1 MPAEELTEGCQNGA
15 SKSQARA
22 GSSLLRAHSTPPKRP
37 LLKQHQAK
45 RPIQVRLQVECARRI
60 IGRDHLHHTR
70 MSLFHLHPV
79 ESMRTAAREQH
90 PQAKAAASRACP
102 FVDICAGDTDMQRIQ
117 TARLVPLLSQI
128 SGEGFGKAAV
138 KAGTPGKA
146 AAAGSTAWA
155 PSPSRFRRTTQENTQ
170 PAPTSRKVT
179 AFRQVGSMCGDQPN
193 SLLIM
198 SSQYVSA

>member
-1 MPAEELTEGCQNGA
+1 MPTEELKKAAKTGPANSSPRRKLA
-15 SKSQARA
+15 VARTHNSTKATASQAAPSKKANSGEIA
-22 GSSLLRAHSTPPKRP
+22 GGMCQENL
-37 LLKQHQAK
+37 
-45 RPIQVRLQVECARRI
+45 
-60 IGRDHLHHTR
+60 GRDHLHHTR

-102 FVDICAGDTDMQRIQ
+102 FVDNCAGDTDMQRVQ

-179 AFRQVGSMCGDQPN
+179 AFCQVWKH
-193 SLLIM
+193 
-198 SSQYVSA
+198 VW